1 LPATDTTLADVDAP
15 AQKPSHFFAIFIRAS
30 REQIWEATFMQIAG
44 GMPFILS
51 GLKTLLETG
60 EPLTG

>member
-1 LPATDTTLADVDAP
+1 VHDG
-15 AQKPSHFFAIFIRAS
+15 FASETR
-30 REQIWEATFMQIAG
+30 TFNQIAG

-60 EPLTG
+60 QPLVGQGAMGEA